1 MWLKGQVNFFFF
13 DGFQNLFGGLYFL
26 DQLIY
31 GHALGYLGLDKA
43 I

>member
-1 MWLKGQVNFFFF
+1 MWLKGQVNFFLY
-13 DGFQNLFGGLYFL
+13 GFPNLFGWLYFL

-31 GHALGYLGLDKA
+31 GHAFGYLGLDKA